1 MTAKRSARSVI
12 PAPTPLRWRLAW
24 AARENR
30 RRRRAY
36 DMDVMAWH
44 RRDDELVRLRVE
56 ATGFLGCLQP
66 RTGLPVD
73 LDDDEVVYRVLPAA
87 ELVEA
92 KARHI
97 LGLPAP
103 GLSIGPAG
111 SDILGPALPGGLR
124 VVDSGMAVVTNHRVA
139 FAGQH
144 RRRQWRFPDVVGPAH
159 HPTVPLT
166 LLHTTDGGQLAGLLV
181 PAAATVNFRFY
192 LTLALA
198 TAIGE
203 RTTIVAQVDALLH
216 AHREARPAPLAP
228 AEPDHAPLPALP
240 SGRLVTAAVVVAFA
254 CATLTAGTSEPE
266 PDGPPHRAQPS
277 PAGIRVTD
285 APDAVGSATLSNHAT
300 TSSLATPTAP
310 DRRPGAPPTG
320 PATIQHTGG
329 TAAVGSPVPT
339 PRRTVTASP
348 IAARLPTAR
357 PTPVISPVPTAD
369 PTPTPSPTP
378 TPTPT
383 STTDPAPTSPSP
395 SAAPG
400 LVRLCLDPPR
410 RTLPERLLCQ

>member
-1 MTAKRSARSVI
+1 MI

-30 RRRRAY
+30 RRQRAY
-36 DMDVMAWH
+36 DMAVAAWH
-44 RRDDELVRLRVE
+44 RRDDELVRLRIE

-73 LDDDEVVYRVLPAA
+73 LDDDEVVYRVLPVA

-111 SDILGPALPGGLR
+111 SDTLDAALPGGLR

-144 RRRQWRFPDVVGPAH
+144 RRRQWRYPEVVGPAH
-159 HPTVPLT
+159 HPTAPLT

-198 TAIGE
+198 TANGE
-203 RTTIVAQVDALLH
+203 RTTIATQVDALRH
-216 AHREARPAPLAP
+216 AHRKARPVPPPP
-228 AEPDHAPLPALP
+228 AGPEHAPLPALP

-254 CATLTAGTSEPE
+254 CATLTAGTSDPE
-266 PDGPPHRAQPS
+266 PNGPPHRAQPS
-277 PAGIRVTD
+277 PAGIGVTD
-285 APDAVGSATLSNHAT
+285 APDAVGGATPI
-300 TSSLATPTAP
+300 SLATLPV
-310 DRRPGAPPTG
+310 PGHRTDAPPAG
-320 PATIQHTGG
+320 PATVQHLGS
-329 TAAVGSPVPT
+329 TATPGSSVSPT
-339 PRRTVTASP
+339 ARRTVTASP
-348 IAARLPTAR
+348 IAARLPTVR
-357 PTPVISPVPTAD
+357 PTPVVSPVPSTD
-369 PTPTPSPTP
+369 PTPTSSPTP
-378 TPTPT
+378 TPTT
-383 STTDPAPTSPSP
+383 EPAPTSPSP
-395 SAAPG
+395 SSDPG
-400 LVRLCLDPPR
+400 RLGRCLDPLR
-410 RTLPERLLCQ
+410 LPLAERLLCP